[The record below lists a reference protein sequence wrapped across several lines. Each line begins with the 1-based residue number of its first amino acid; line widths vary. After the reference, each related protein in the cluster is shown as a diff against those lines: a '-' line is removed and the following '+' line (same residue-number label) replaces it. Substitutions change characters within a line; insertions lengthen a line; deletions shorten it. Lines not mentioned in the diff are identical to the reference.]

1 MKGITTMKSTPLRTA
16 ALASAALTL
25 TLAGC
30 AQTNG
35 GGAADASADYPSEG
49 IELLVGYDAGG
60 PTDTGSRLIAE
71 ELEKKLD
78 TSVTVT
84 NKPSANSQVAYT
96 ELAQAD
102 PDGYTMSAVTFPSA
116 IVTVLDESRGASY
129 DRDSFAPVALQ
140 VIDPTAVAVAPDS
153 ELESPEDLI
162 AYAKENPGELQAT
175 TTGVGSNEHFALA
188 RLKEA
193 ADVDIAPVHFADGS
207 TKATTAF
214 LGGNVDILLTNVSDL
229 QPLIDAG
236 DVKVIGV
243 MEAERSPFLPDVP
256 TFTESGYDVE
266 ISSSRGFAFPAG
278 TPDEVVDEVSEAI
291 GEIMEDPA
299 FEEKMTQVGLAP
311 SYKDADEYAA
321 YWDETETLFSELLP
335 LVQEE
340 QS

>member
-1 MKGITTMKSTPLRTA
+1 MKSTPLRIA
-16 ALASAALTL
+16 AVAGAALTL

-30 AQTNG
+30 AQTNA
-35 GGAADASADYPSEG
+35 GASGSESAADYPSKG

-84 NKPSANSQVAYT
+84 NKPSANSQVAYE
-96 ELAQAD
+96 ELAAAE
-102 PDGYTMSAVTFPSA
+102 PDGYTMAATTFPSA

-140 VIDPTAVAVAPDS
+140 VVDPTAVAVAPDS
-153 ELESPEDLI
+153 EFDTPEDLLD
-162 AYAKENPGELQAT
+162 YAKENPGELQAT

-188 RLKEA
+188 SLKEA
-193 ADVDIAPVHFADGS
+193 AGVDIAPVHFADGS

-256 TFTESGYDVE
+256 TFKESGADVE

-278 TPDEVVDEVSEAI
+278 TPDEIVDEVSDAI

-321 YWDETETLFSELLP
+321 YWDETEAQFSELLP
-335 LVQEE
+335 LVQE
-340 QS
+340 QQ

>member
-1 MKGITTMKSTPLRTA
+1 MKSTPLRI
-16 ALASAALTL
+16 SAVAGALTL
-25 TLAGC
+25 TLAAC
-30 AQTNG
+30 AQTSS
-35 GGAADASADYPSEG
+35 GGAEASGDYPSKG

-60 PTDTGSRLIAE
+60 PTDTGARLIAE

-78 TSVTVT
+78 ATVTVT

-96 ELAQAD
+96 ELSQAE

-129 DRDSFAPVALQ
+129 DRDSFAPIALQ
-140 VIDPTAVAVAPDS
+140 VVDPTAVAVAPDS
-153 ELESPEDLI
+153 ELESPEDLV
-162 AYAKENPGELQAT
+162 AYAKEHPGELQAT

-193 ADVDIAPVHFADGS
+193 AGVDIAPVHFADGS
-207 TKATTAF
+207 TKAVTAF
-214 LGGNVDILLTNVSDL
+214 LGGNVDLLLANVSDL

-236 DVKVIGV
+236 DVKAIGV
-243 MEAERSPFLPDVP
+243 MEAERSPFMPDVP
-256 TFTESGYDVE
+256 TFAESGYDVE

-278 TPDEVVDEVSEAI
+278 TPDAVVDEVSDAI

-311 SYKDADEYAA
+311 SYKDADDYAA
-321 YWDETETLFSELLP
+321 YWDDTESLFAELLP
-335 LVQEE
+335 LVQED

>member
-1 MKGITTMKSTPLRTA
+1 MKSTPLRIA
-16 ALASAALTL
+16 AVAGAALTL

-30 AQTNG
+30 AQTD
-35 GGAADASADYPSEG
+35 GGASGSESAADYPSKG

-96 ELAQAD
+96 ELAQAE
-102 PDGYTMSAVTFPSA
+102 PDGYTMTAVTFPSA
-116 IVTVLDESRGASY
+116 IVTVLDESRGAEY

-140 VIDPTAVAVAPDS
+140 VIDPTAVAVATDS
-153 ELESPEDLI
+153 DFNTPEDLI

-175 TTGVGSNEHFALA
+175 TTGVGSNEPCA
-188 RLKEA
+188 RAGLKA
-193 ADVDIAPVHFADGS
+193 KAGVARAPGRCA
-207 TKATTAF
+207 ATTAF
-214 LGGNVDILLTNVSDL
+214 LGGNVDLLLANVSDM
-229 QPLIDAG
+229 QPLLDAG

-243 MEAERSPFLPDVP
+243 MDAERSPFLPDVP
-256 TFTESGYDVE
+256 TFEESGADVE

-278 TPDEVVDEVSEAI
+278 TPDEIVTEVSEAI
-291 GEIMEDPA
+291 GEIMQDPA

-311 SYKDADEYAA
+311 SYKDAEEYAA
-321 YWDETETLFSELLP
+321 YWDETETLFSDLLP

-340 QS
+340 Q